1 VASRYNKHFVEIF
14 VKDNINGL
22 GFLKHEDRNPYGK
35 VMDEI
40 LHKYPQILAES
51 FGSML
56 KLVL

>member
-1 VASRYNKHFVEIF
+1 M
-14 VKDNINGL
+14 KDNINGL